1 MDKEETKDSC
11 CEGWKRHHHHHRGGA
26 GGGAVYCL
34 GVIGALFYYLP
45 HCVTFSDYALGIGKS
60 LVWPALLI
68 FKALT
73 MLKM

>member
-1 MDKEETKDSC
+1 MEKEDTKNSC
-11 CEGWKRHHHHHRGGA
+11 CEMWRKHHHHHH
-26 GGGAVYCL
+26 GGGGNGVYCL

-45 HCVTFSDYALGIGKS
+45 HCVTFSDYALGVGKS

-73 MLKM
+73 LLKM

>member
-1 MDKEETKDSC
+1 MEKEEVKDC
-11 CEGWKRHHHHHRGGA
+11 CKGCCKGMHHHHHRG

-45 HCVTFSDYALGIGKS
+45 HCVTFADYALGVGKS

-68 FKALT
+68 FKVLT